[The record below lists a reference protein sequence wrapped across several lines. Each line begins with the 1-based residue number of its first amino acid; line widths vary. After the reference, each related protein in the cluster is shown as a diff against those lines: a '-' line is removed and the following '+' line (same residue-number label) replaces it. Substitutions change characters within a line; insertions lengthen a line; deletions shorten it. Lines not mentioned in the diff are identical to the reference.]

1 MTTLQDLLANHPLA
15 VEAIVKWNAGI
26 HLDRY
31 DDKDAADRVHLFAAL
46 NKIGTPYLDSIE
58 TLLGLIEAK
67 CKAEAPLTDE
77 DINAML
83 WEPEELYDD
92 RASNTRWHN
101 ACIDKLHAE
110 IKRMRKEADRG

>member
-1 MTTLQDLLANHPLA
+1 MTALRELFTNHKLAL
-15 VEAIVKWNAGI
+15 EACGINATVTNR
-26 HLDRY
+26 LVVATKVRD
-31 DDKDAADRVHLFAAL
+31 FANL
-46 NKIGTPYLDSIE
+46 NNVGDFAFDSIE